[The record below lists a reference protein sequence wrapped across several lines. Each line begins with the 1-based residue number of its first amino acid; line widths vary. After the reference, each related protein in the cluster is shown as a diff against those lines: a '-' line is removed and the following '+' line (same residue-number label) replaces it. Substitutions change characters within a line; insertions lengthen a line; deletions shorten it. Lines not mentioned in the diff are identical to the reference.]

1 MQIKGY
7 HTSRL
12 CCIVKVCHQCIVGR
26 ANPSRWRRIWK
37 TWIGITRGQCCTS
50 KCLSKKNT
58 DRQIYTINWI
68 KATQTIG
75 HILQRC
81 ISWME
86 KHIGNTYHTIPLAML
101 ILEAFVTLHARY
113 TLRKCATVCV
123 LHPSAPPMKEVCHR
137 SVTVAFAICQVCHQ
151 CAGSVV
157 TTLWCRGGERG
168 ITSVGHLTELN
179 HYTQL
184 QHKSARHCGLSA
196 EIWTLPS
203 ACASWDQQHVRG
215 FHGKEERMVEAFQ
228 ERHSCLHPGGYRK
241 KNLFFH
247 KSRWA

>member
-1 MQIKGY
+1 MQIQGY

-50 KCLSKKNT
+50 KCLSKKIQIDKYIQSIESKQHKPSATFCKDVSAGWKNT
-58 DRQIYTINWI
+58 
-68 KATQTIG
+68 
-75 HILQRC
+75 
-81 ISWME
+81 
-86 KHIGNTYHTIPLAML
+86 LAML
-101 ILEAFVTLHARY
+101 ILEAFVTLHARH

-168 ITSVGHLTELN
+168 EES
-179 HYTQL
+179 
-184 QHKSARHCGLSA
+184 
-196 EIWTLPS
+196 LPLVIS
-203 ACASWDQQHVRG
+203 LC
-215 FHGKEERMVEAFQ
+215 
-228 ERHSCLHPGGYRK
+228 
-241 KNLFFH
+241 
-247 KSRWA
+247 